1 MTKTVFA
8 LLLLTL
14 SIAACDPAPSET
26 NANVKTNAGTQ
37 ATPAPVAS
45 PSLEASP
52 AAKPALK
59 AGDKVKVTNNGSLAE
74 ATVVSID
81 EKLGQVTVKIQG
93 ETKERTVAIAEVRQ

>member
-1 MTKTVFA
+1 
-8 LLLLTL
+8 L
-14 SIAACDPAPSET
+14 
-26 NANVKTNAGTQ
+26 KTNASTQ

-59 AGDKVKVTNNGSLAE
+59 AGDKVKVTNNGSLAD
-74 ATVVSID
+74 ATIVSID

-93 ETKERTVAIAEVRQ
+93 EKNEKTVAIADVKQ